1 MPELILNKMTVL
13 HTRIE
18 LLTKRSIRDKLI
30 GYFTL
35 ISSKNLNKSF
45 TLPFSLTDLADYLS
59 VDRSAMMREMKSL
72 KEEGFIEKNGNRIT
86 LLYK

>member
-1 MPELILNKMTVL
+1 MPELILNKVTDL
-13 HTRIE
+13 NTRIE

-35 ISSKNLNKSF
+35 ISNKNLNKSF

-72 KEEGFIEKNGNRIT
+72 KEDGFIEKNGNRIT

>member
-1 MPELILNKMTVL
+1 MTVL
-13 HTRIE
+13 NTRIE

-45 TLPFSLTDLADYLS
+45 TLPFSLTDLADYLN